1 MSIDINIIDRMRQA
15 VGADSSDPLMGTTLA
30 RQSQMD
36 ALCRDLH
43 MVSDLNSLRDNV
55 SDENSFKDL
64 FKGWNDQLKRPT
76 EFNRDRGNGFV
87 WDNSK
92 PANPVI
98 IDGATGIAQ
107 EDLITMSFE
116 IDGNPVDWFQ
126 PDHYRSSPIQHSLV
140 LGDTAHN
147 RAVAIQGNWKGTF
160 GDRQTSWWAYTA
172 IMVPN
177 GDTDEWFD
185 EVVRLNYGVSTYD
198 EYSEATEKARQDREA
213 AYEAKVHKGS
223 NRGRHLAS
231 SI

>member
-1 MSIDINIIDRMRQA
+1 MID
-15 VGADSSDPLMGTTLA
+15 V
-30 RQSQMD
+30 
-36 ALCRDLH
+36 
-43 MVSDLNSLRDNV
+43 V
-55 SDENSFKDL
+55 SFKDL

-87 WDNSK
+87 WDNQK

-98 IDGATGIAQ
+98 IDGATGISQ

-116 IDGNPVDWFQ
+116 IDGNAVDWFQ

-147 RAVAIQGNWKGTF
+147 RAVAIQGNWRGTF
-160 GDRQTSWWAYTA
+160 GNRQTSWWAYTA

-177 GDTDEWFD
+177 GDADAWFD

-198 EYSEATEKARQDREA
+198 DYAEATEQARTEREA
-213 AYEAKVHKGS
+213 AYEAKVESGS
-223 NRGRHLAS
+223 SRGRHLAS

>member
-1 MSIDINIIDRMRQA
+1 MNIIDRMRELA
-15 VGADSSDPLMGTTLA
+15 GSDSSEALTGTTEA

-36 ALCRDLH
+36 ALCRNLH

-55 SDENSFKDL
+55 DDANSFKDL

-87 WDNSK
+87 WDNTK

-98 IDGATGIAQ
+98 IDGATGILQ

-116 IDGNPVDWFQ
+116 IDGAPVDWFQ

-140 LGDTAHN
+140 LGNTAHN

-160 GDRQTSWWAYTA
+160 GARQTSWWAYTA
-172 IMVPN
+172 IMVPSM
-177 GDTDEWFD
+177 DADEWFD
-185 EVVRLNYGVSTYD
+185 EVVRLNYGVSSYN
-198 EYSEATEKARQDREA
+198 EYSEATEQSRKDREA
-213 AYEAKVHKGS
+213 EYDAKVAKGT